1 MMIFSSSFQQLFI
14 FIWLITHQLCDT
26 IDDPSPETKPQRE
39 SRKQCRG
46 SFDCDIDQ
54 WCHGNHCDL
63 PCPRKNCTE
72 IKPPDGECVVRDHLP
87 VCKSPAELEFEQ
99 ELRDSGGCLNND
111 DCGENEWCMYAVCED
126 ACAQLNCAAQ
136 QDDFECKVEN
146 HQPKCYSTEIEAGE
160 IPDELV
166 GLGGSCTSS
175 FQCQDHLNCLKS
187 ECQNPC
193 GTEWCDEFNLDE
205 PPDNFTEG
213 QKLWF
218 SMHKMSSAVPG
229 VDASC
234 RVRLKRQSR
243 H

>member
-1 MMIFSSSFQQLFI
+1 MA
-14 FIWLITHQLCDT
+14 ITHQLCDT
-26 IDDPSPETKPQRE
+26 IYDPSPETKLKEE
-39 SRKQCRG
+39 SRKPCRG

-111 DCGENEWCMYAVCED
+111 DCEENEWCMYAVCED

-146 HQPKCYSTEIEAGE
+146 HQPKCYSTEIEAGD

-187 ECQNPC
+187 ECQTRAEQSGVTNSTWTNHQLTSRKAKNSGSACTRMSYGSAWC
-193 GTEWCDEFNLDE
+193 GCIM
-205 PPDNFTEG
+205 P
-213 QKLWF
+213 
-218 SMHKMSSAVPG
+218 SVS
-229 VDASC
+229 
-234 RVRLKRQSR
+234 
-243 H
+243 